1 MRLIVGRIIRGV
13 VRRLVGEVLRAV
25 REAEDEE
32 DDLLEDPVVVSML
45 GRLHAHPDVES
56 YNLFQN
62 EWGGYTA
69 QFTLRG
75 RDFETS
81 GFEADEAL
89 ARAVAHVWGD
99 DA

>member
-1 MRLIVGRIIRGV
+1 MKVIVGRIIRGV

-25 REAEDEE
+25 QAAKEED
-32 DDLLEDPVVVSML
+32 DDLLEDPVVGAL
-45 GRLHAHPDVES
+45 FARIHAHPDVES

-75 RDFETS
+75 QDFETN

-89 ARAVAHVWGD
+89 ARVVAHVWGD
-99 DA
+99 DT

>member
-1 MRLIVGRIIRGV
+1 MKVIVGRIVRGV
-13 VRRLVGEVLRAV
+13 VRRLVAEVLRAV
-25 REAEDEE
+25 QAAKDEE

-45 GRLHAHPDVES
+45 ARIHAHPDVES
-56 YNLFQN
+56 YTMFQN
-62 EWGGYTA
+62 EWGGYTV

-75 RDFETS
+75 SDFETN
-81 GFEADEAL
+81 GFEPEEAL